1 MGILLMILGMGFLL
15 LGVISLVDP
24 KIGLFWA
31 KFMVE
36 KTRLKACIINFA
48 MFLFIMIIVAIAF
61 PDVEKKI
68 DNANNKLEAINNGM
82 EKEENKNEKVVEKE
96 SESQYDGKSYI
107 EEKVLGELTEGV
119 TYEKVQEITGGNGEL
134 VLDRYGVKTY
144 SYYKKEKP
152 LEEIRIAYEEGKII
166 MISDVEAD
174 KKALE
179 ESMN

>member
-1 MGILLMILGMGFLL
+1 M
-15 LGVISLVDP
+15 
-24 KIGLFWA
+24 
-31 KFMVE
+31 
-36 KTRLKACIINFA
+36 
-48 MFLFIMIIVAIAF
+48 
-61 PDVEKKI
+61 
-68 DNANNKLEAINNGM
+68 
-82 EKEENKNEKVVEKE
+82 
-96 SESQYDGKSYI
+96 
-107 EEKVLGELTEGV
+107 
-119 TYEKVQEITGGNGEL
+119 QEITGGNGEL